1 MPSEYSKTVA
11 RALILKLTAKLK
23 DVEKRIELSKEE
35 QAFIRHLNQAA
46 SKNQKLN
53 LRTEQSC

>member
-11 RALILKLTAKLK
+11 RALILKLATKLK

-35 QAFIRHLNQAA
+35 QAFIRHLNQCADA
-46 SKNQKLN
+46 KKKLN
-53 LRTEQSC
+53 LTQEQSC